1 MTTANQAYRSAANS
15 NAGRQTA
22 EAAKDIRDTAR
33 SVGDDVSD
41 FASDTAKKAGDFAS
55 DVSRQ
60 AGRQFKRARHAASDV
75 YDEAH
80 ELSVQN
86 PHIALGLAAALGF
99 LLGAYL
105 IGRR

>member
-1 MTTANQAYRSAANS
+1 MTTANQSYRSAAAA
-15 NAGRQTA
+15 AGRQA
-22 EAAKDIRDTAR
+22 SENVREVRDTAR

-41 FASDTAKKAGDFAS
+41 LASDAAKKAGDFAS

-60 AGRQFKRARHAASDV
+60 AGRQFKRARHAASGV

-105 IGRR
+105 IGQR

>member
-1 MTTANQAYRSAANS
+1 MTTANQFYRSS
-15 NAGRQTA
+15 VGRQASETVRGVRETA
-22 EAAKDIRDTAR
+22 H

>member
-1 MTTANQAYRSAANS
+1 MTTSNQFYRSATDS
-15 NAGRQTA
+15 SGGRRASETVR
-22 EAAKDIRDTAR
+22 EVRDSAR

-41 FASDTAKKAGDFAS
+41 LASDAAKKAGDFAS
-55 DVSRQ
+55 DISRQ

-80 ELSVQN
+80 DLSVQN